1 MTLRFKRDII
11 AIESEVLHMK
21 YPSISLKAARVNAEL
36 TQKEA
41 AQKLGINQATLQ
53 NYEKGI
59 TFPTMNMVDKISELY
74 DFPKDYIFFG
84 SKYA

>member
-11 AIESEVLHMK
+11 AIESEVSHMK

-36 TQKEA
+36 TQKQA
-41 AQKLGINQATLQ
+41 AQKLGISQVTLQ

>member
-11 AIESEVLHMK
+11 AIESEVSHMK